1 MLVDPSIA
9 RRFSADSTVATKEE
23 IAAFLAAE
31 FPHSKCVLQEVG
43 RGGATI
49 SYDTGKDDL
58 RPGGTVSGPVLM
70 MVADVALYVAILG
83 EIGIVPLAVT
93 TSLTINFLRK
103 PAAAGSIRGV
113 CKLMKVGKSLAV
125 GEVWLYSEGAS
136 EPVAHVV
143 GTYSIPPGSEKL
155 S

>member
-1 MLVDPSIA
+1 V
-9 RRFSADSTVATKEE
+9 TTKEE

-31 FPHSKCVLQEVG
+31 FPQNRCVLREVG
-43 RGGATI
+43 NSGATI
-49 SYDTGKDDL
+49 SYDAGADDL

-83 EIGIVPLAVT
+83 KIGIVPLAVT

-103 PAAAGSIRGV
+103 PAASRSIVGV
-113 CKLMKVGKSLAV
+113 CKLMKVGRSLAV
-125 GEVWLYSEGAS
+125 GEVWLYSEGAD

-143 GTYSIPPGSEKL
+143 GTYSIPPRRS
-155 S
+155 